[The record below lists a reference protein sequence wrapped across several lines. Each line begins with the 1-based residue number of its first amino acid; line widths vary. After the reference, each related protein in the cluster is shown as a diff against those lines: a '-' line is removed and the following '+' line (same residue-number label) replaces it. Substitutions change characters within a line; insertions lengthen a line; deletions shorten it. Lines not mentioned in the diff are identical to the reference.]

1 MFLDYDLPP
10 DLIAQRPVEPRDHA
24 RLLVVDRDR
33 ATIEHRHVFDLP
45 DLLSAGDLI
54 VVNDTRVLPA
64 RLLGR
69 RERTGGKWEGLY
81 LGTLADGTWS
91 LLSQTKGML
100 TVGERV
106 IVETG
111 LVLTL
116 VDRPAGQPWVY
127 RPESLGSAIE
137 LLEQHGMVPLP
148 PYIRKGRGDDCDKIR
163 YQTVFART
171 PGSVAAPTAGLHF
184 TPELFQRL
192 HDHGIHRASVT
203 LHVGLGTFQPLAAGD
218 PDKHVMH
225 KEWCTLPAATAAAVR
240 ETQARGGRVV
250 AVGTTTV
257 RTLES
262 GEITART
269 GETDLYIREPFAFR
283 AVDALM
289 TNFHLPRTSLLLLVG
304 AFAGEKLIRQAYEAA
319 MAERYRFFS
328 YGDAM
333 LIL

>member
-24 RLLVVDRDR
+24 RLLVVHRHLE
-33 ATIEHRHVFDLP
+33 TIEHRHAFDLP
-45 DLLSAGDLI
+45 ELLDAGDLI

-81 LGTLADGTWS
+81 LGTLADGNWS
-91 LLSQTKGML
+91 LLSQTKGTL

-106 IVETG
+106 VVESG

-116 VDRPAGQPWVY
+116 VDRPAGLPWVY
-127 RPESLGSAIE
+127 HPESPGSAIE
-137 LLEQHGMVPLP
+137 LLEQHGQVPLP
-148 PYIRKGRGDDCDKIR
+148 PYIRKGRGDDGDKSQ
-163 YQTVFART
+163 YQTVFAEST
-171 PGSVAAPTAGLHF
+171 GSVAAPTAGLHF

-192 HDHGIHRASVT
+192 HGHGIHRASVT
-203 LHVGLGTFQPLAAGD
+203 LHVGLGTFQPLAAGN

-240 ETQARGGRVV
+240 ETRARGGRVL

-262 GEITART
+262 GDITARA
-269 GETDLYIREPFAFR
+269 GETDLFIRDPFAFR
-283 AVDALM
+283 TVNSLM

-304 AFAGEKLIRQAYEAA
+304 AFAGEKLIRQAYEVAV
-319 MAERYRFFS
+319 AERYRFFS